1 MFALVDCNN
10 FYASCE
16 QLFRPDLRH
25 RPVVVLSNNDGCVVS
40 RSPAAKALGIPMG
53 EPAYRLRE
61 AIARHDVEVFSSN
74 YALYADI
81 SQRVMR
87 ILAELAPEV
96 ELYSIDEAFLDV
108 GGIADLEAF
117 GQRLRTT
124 VRQWTGI
131 TVAIGMAPTKTLA
144 KLANAAAKRFPATGG
159 VVDLRDRKRQLRLLR
174 IMPVEEVWG
183 VGRRLSRRLRLMGI
197 ETAFDLGARDKG
209 ELRRRFS
216 VTLARTAAELDGVP
230 CFGLDEAPPPRK
242 QIISSRSFGERV
254 TGLAAMHQAVC
265 AYTAT
270 ACEKLRRGR
279 QYARSMS
286 VFIQTSPHAAAPYYG
301 NAAHGSLPGP
311 SGDTRDFHRLSRRL
325 LESIWKEGH
334 AYVKAGVMLHDCC
347 PTTPLQLSLL
357 GKQGLH
363 ASDTLMAALD
373 RINHSGR
380 GRVFWANQGI
390 DPSWTM
396 FRNHLS
402 PAYTT
407 NWSAIPCVR

>member
-40 RSPAAKALGIPMG
+40 RSAAAKALGIPMG
-53 EPAYRLRE
+53 VPVHQLRE
-61 AIARHDVEVFSSN
+61 IIARHGVEVFSSN

-87 ILAELAPEV
+87 TLAELVPEV

-108 GGIADLEAF
+108 GGITDLEPF
-117 GQRLRTT
+117 CRRLRAT
-124 VRQWTGI
+124 VHQWTGI
-131 TVAIGMAPTKTLA
+131 TVAIGMAQTKTLA

-159 VVDLRDRKRQLRLLR
+159 VVDLRDQPRQHRLLR

-197 ETAFDLGARDKG
+197 ETALDLSTRDQG

-216 VTLARTAAELDGVP
+216 VTLARTAMELGGVS
-230 CFGLDEAPPPRK
+230 CLDLDHAPPPRK

-254 TGLAAMHQAVC
+254 TSLAAMRQAIC

-286 VFIQTSPHAAAPYYG
+286 VFIQTSPHTAAPYYS

-311 SGDTRDFHRLSRRL
+311 SGDTRDFHRLAGRL
-325 LESIWKEGH
+325 LDSIWKEGP
-334 AYVKAGVMLHDCC
+334 AYVKAGGILHDCC
-347 PTTPLQLSLL
+347 P
-357 GKQGLH
+357 
-363 ASDTLMAALD
+363 
-373 RINHSGR
+373 
-380 GRVFWANQGI
+380 
-390 DPSWTM
+390 
-396 FRNHLS
+396 
-402 PAYTT
+402 
-407 NWSAIPCVR
+407 